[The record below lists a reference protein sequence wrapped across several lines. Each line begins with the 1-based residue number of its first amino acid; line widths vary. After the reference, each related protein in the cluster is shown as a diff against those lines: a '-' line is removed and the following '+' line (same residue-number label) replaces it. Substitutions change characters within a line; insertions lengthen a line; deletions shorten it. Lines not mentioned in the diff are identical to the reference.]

1 MKRRLKI
8 FISVLSAIAV
18 LLLFV
23 PFAALAQE
31 ELNEA
36 EYRSVLESFDLSSF
50 EELDSESRRMLD
62 ELGLSDFDYNSIVE
76 LSVSDFLLAVKDVM
90 VSGLKAPLASA
101 GAVLIIIL
109 LSSLF
114 QGFKQTLGSS
124 QISSALSTVSAVL
137 VSLLLISGLK
147 ETLAAS
153 SAAISVS
160 ADFVYAFVPAFCII
174 VAASGNTLAAFS
186 TNTLLLSLA
195 QALNFISKNI
205 FIPLSNCFL
214 ALGICSGIRN
224 ELDLGAL
231 VENCKKYLITAVSV
245 AATAFVSILSIKT
258 AVASRADAIGL
269 RSVRFAINSV
279 VPVIGGAISEGL
291 LSIQAYSSLIK
302 SSVGVAGIAAVAL
315 VFLPAIIE
323 VAFWRLFLNICSVV
337 SQIFSDRSV
346 TCVLK
351 AFSDSLLVMNVILI
365 LSMVTTVISIGILI
379 AARGSA

>member
-1 MKRRLKI
+1 MKRKLKI
-8 FISVLSAIAV
+8 FISVFSAIAV
-18 LLLFV
+18 LLLFA
-23 PFAALAQE
+23 PFAALAQQ

-36 EYRSVLESFDLSSF
+36 EYRSVLDSFDLSSF

-90 VSGLKAPLASA
+90 ASGLKAPLASA

>member
-8 FISVLSAIAV
+8 FISVFSAIAV

>member
-1 MKRRLKI
+1 MLRRVEHLFDGLGQHADGAGGGLLDQNIAAVRVLKGNPAPPV
-8 FISVLSAIAV
+8 SSTDTDTYKLAAR
-18 LLLFV
+18 LL
-23 PFAALAQE
+23 
-31 ELNEA
+31 
-36 EYRSVLESFDLSSF
+36 
-50 EELDSESRRMLD
+50 
-62 ELGLSDFDYNSIVE
+62 
-76 LSVSDFLLAVKDVM
+76 
-90 VSGLKAPLASA
+90 
-101 GAVLIIIL
+101 GA
-109 LSSLF
+109 
-114 QGFKQTLGSS
+114 GSS
-124 QISSALSTVSAVL
+124 DRTVAPYIVMGATDSRYYTEICDEIYRISPFETP
-137 VSLLLISGLK
+137 VSLLLTTHGTNERLP
-147 ETLAAS
+147 
-153 SAAISVS
+153 VS
-160 ADFVYAFVPAFCII
+160 
-174 VAASGNTLAAFS
+174 
-186 TNTLLLSLA
+186 
-195 QALNFISKNI
+195 
-205 FIPLSNCFL
+205 
-214 ALGICSGIRN
+214 
-224 ELDLGAL
+224 
-231 VENCKKYLITAVSV
+231 
-245 AATAFVSILSIKT
+245 SIKT

>member
-1 MKRRLKI
+1 MKRRFKI
-8 FISVLSAIAV
+8 FISVFSAIAD

-36 EYRSVLESFDLSSF
+36 EYRSVLDSFDLSSF

-90 VSGLKAPLASA
+90 ASGLKAPLASA

>member
-1 MKRRLKI
+1 MKRRFKI
-8 FISVLSAIAV
+8 FISVFSAIAV
-18 LLLFV
+18 LLLFA

-36 EYRSVLESFDLSSF
+36 EYRSVLDSFDLSSF
-50 EELDSESRRMLD
+50 EELDSESRRLLD

-76 LSVSDFLLAVKDVM
+76 LSVSDFLLAIKDVM